1 MDTSKSLLMF
11 GESYCNQEV
20 LGVFVYTIET
30 KKKIKTNRK
39 KIRMN
44 KVRLTA
50 KDKFCSYLSLP
61 NTASFED
68 MKWQMIHNKVFYH
81 NIENVAAFSGI
92 SSSSL
97 KRLCREMR
105 IKRWPARKFI
115 ADLKF
120 R

>member
-1 MDTSKSLLMF
+1 MDTSNSLLVF

-20 LGVFVYTIET
+20 LGVFVYNFET
-30 KKKIKTNRK
+30 KKKNKSNRK
-39 KIRMN
+39 KKCMN
-44 KVRLTA
+44 EVRLSA
-50 KDKFCSYLSLP
+50 KDKFCLYLSLP

-81 NIENVAAFSGI
+81 NIENVASFSGI

-115 ADLKF
+115 ADMKY